1 MKFPRIVVS
10 IGVIGA
16 ALIATASVRADL
28 MPVRSA
34 PSPHLQLAAS
44 QSASDIQ
51 IAIPRVGGTCAAH
64 SLPRMKAAAAVNPS
78 SKKLSS
84 AKPDAA
90 GPIVPAV
97 GPDGLT
103 WLCRED
109 EEAQQCVC
117 IPFVQ

>member
-1 MKFPRIVVS
+1 MKFPRTVLA
-10 IGVIGA
+10 IGA
-16 ALIATASVRADL
+16 IAVAMLAAAPAAVHAD
-28 MPVRSA
+28 
-34 PSPHLQLAAS
+34 LAAS
-44 QSASDIQ
+44 PLMHRAAAQGASDIQ
-51 IAIPRVGGTCAAH
+51 VAIPRVGGSCAAN
-64 SLPRMKAAAAVNPS
+64 SLPRMKAAAATVKPS
-78 SKKLSS
+78 SKKLSA